1 MNGMRRAAPG
11 AALGVL
17 AAAAAAAAQLVS
29 SDEARA
35 RRGCI
40 DEASRRG
47 WQVEEVVGFRSV
59 GRSRY
64 DVSLRASQRGSGR
77 ELSCSWDGWRA
88 TLSEGAAPTQ
98 PTFPPW
104 PGPGSSPSAL
114 CEQALRDQVDADA
127 RRRGFRS
134 GDLRLQP
141 GRTFPTTSGEE
152 GLLGEGDFRFGNR
165 GFERMTWEC
174 RVNTRTGA
182 VASARYAPRSGG
194 PTRRLACESRDG
206 RPRACGAAVAG
217 EVRLTRRLS
226 SARCDEGRSWW
237 WTLDGITV
245 TEGCRA
251 EFEYREAVA
260 GPR

>member
-1 MNGMRRAAPG
+1 MNGTRRTASG

-29 SDEARA
+29 SDEAQA

-40 DEASRRG
+40 DEAGRRG
-47 WQVEEVVGFRSV
+47 WQVEEVMGFRSF
-59 GRSRY
+59 GQNRY

-77 ELSCSWDGWRA
+77 ELSCSWDGRRA

-104 PGPGSSPSAL
+104 PGAGSSPSAL

-127 RRRGFRS
+127 RRRGHRS

-141 GRTFPTTSGEE
+141 GRTFPTTSGEA
-152 GLLGEGDFRFGNR
+152 GLLGEGEFRFGTR

-194 PTRRLACESRDG
+194 PTRRLSCESPDG
-206 RPRACGAAVAG
+206 QPRTCSARVAG

-245 TEGCRA
+245 TQGCRA
-251 EFEYREAVA
+251 EFEYREAAA
-260 GPR
+260 GVR

>member
-1 MNGMRRAAPG
+1 MNDILRAASGG
-11 AALGVL
+11 ALAVL
-17 AAAAAAAAQLVS
+17 VTAASAAAQLVS

-40 DEASRRG
+40 DEAGRRG
-47 WQVEEVVGFRSV
+47 WQVEEVVGFRSA
-59 GRSRY
+59 GQGRY
-64 DVSLRASQRGSGR
+64 DVSLRASQRGAGR
-77 ELSCSWDGWRA
+77 ELACSWDGWRA
-88 TLSEGAAPTQ
+88 SVSDGTGPALPGWPTPPGA
-98 PTFPPW
+98 
-104 PGPGSSPSAL
+104 GSSSLAL

-134 GDLRLQP
+134 GEVRLRP
-141 GRTFPTTSGEE
+141 GRTLPTTSGEE
-152 GLLGEGDFRFGNR
+152 GLLGEGDFRFGTR

-174 RVNTRTGA
+174 RVNTRTGV
-182 VASARYAPRSGG
+182 VASSRYAPRSGTS
-194 PTRRLACESRDG
+194 TRRLTCESRDG
-206 RPRACGAAVAG
+206 QPRTCAAPVAG

-245 TEGCRA
+245 TEGCWA

-260 GPR
+260 GFR

>member
-1 MNGMRRAAPG
+1 MNTMTRAAAG
-11 AALGVL
+11 AALGTLV
-17 AAAAAAAAQLVS
+17 ATVTATAQLVS

-40 DEASRRG
+40 DEAGRRG
-47 WQVEEVVGFRSV
+47 WQVEEVVGFRAV
-59 GRSRY
+59 GGSRY

-77 ELSCSWDGWRA
+77 ELACSWDGWRA
-88 TLSEGAAPTQ
+88 TLSDGASPTL
-98 PTFPPW
+98 PTTPPW
-104 PGPGSSPSAL
+104 PGSGSSSLAL

-152 GLLGEGDFRFGNR
+152 GLLGEGEYRFGTR

-174 RVNTRTGA
+174 RVNARTGT
-182 VASARYAPRSGG
+182 VASARYASRSGTS
-194 PTRRLACESRDG
+194 TRRLTCESRDG
-206 RPRACGAAVAG
+206 QPRTCTARVAG

-245 TEGCRA
+245 SGGCRA
-251 EFEYREAVA
+251 EFEYREAA
-260 GPR
+260 ASIR